1 MYIRFSACLIYAYA
15 NLSIGKIQRARYA
28 LEQVKDMLSSSDE
41 ASAENRV
48 AGAFINVASAV
59 LLHLPL
65 PEGMPSSKDFLPALP
80 PGVRAFA
87 LYVQAH
93 YLYLKKNM
101 KRVWGRGGYLCHGS
115 AGISDTGDISPPGRC
130 HGYMSLRQKERAEE
144 HMLAHG
150 SWQDPTISSRGWENI
165 MDFSAVCW
173 KR

>member
-1 MYIRFSACLIYAYA
+1 
-15 NLSIGKIQRARYA
+15 
-28 LEQVKDMLSSSDE
+28 MLSSSDE

-93 YLYLKKNM
+93 YLYLKKEYEKSLGVVEATFAM
-101 KRVWGRGGYLCHGS
+101 GAQEYPIPAIYLHLV
-115 AGISDTGDISPPGRC
+115 AVMD
-130 HGYMSLRQKERAEE
+130 YMSLRQKERAEE
-144 HMLAHG
+144 HMLAA
-150 SWQDPTISSRGWENI
+150 WELARPTISSRGWENI